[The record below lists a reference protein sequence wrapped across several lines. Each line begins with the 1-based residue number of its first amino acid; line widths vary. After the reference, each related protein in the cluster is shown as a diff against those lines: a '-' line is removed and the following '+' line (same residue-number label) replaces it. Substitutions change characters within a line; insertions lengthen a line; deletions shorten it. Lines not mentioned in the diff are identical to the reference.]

1 MRRFDKISQR
11 LAKENM
17 THQELALR
25 LETIEALEMCDVRD
39 HDQLRLMGMPLV
51 DTNGAYVTLSTRLT
65 SAYEQH
71 YCVVD
76 IETTASDTSKGQIIE
91 IGAVMLQGC
100 QEVGHF
106 ESFVYAP
113 EVPEP
118 IQRLTGICSENLIGA
133 PSLGSVLEQFR
144 LFLKDA
150 VFVAHNVGFDYYFI
164 SASLEAHGFG
174 PMLNRKLCTIDL
186 AQKTIT
192 AERYGLGHLR
202 TFLGIDVGEH
212 HRALSDAKSAAVIFC
227 KALDNLPLDVCTAE
241 DLIAYAR
248 PNPKTRKAKKLK
260 NPPKE
265 DGV

>member
-1 MRRFDKISQR
+1 MRRFDRISQR
-11 LAKENM
+11 LAKETM

-25 LETIEALEMCDVRD
+25 LEPIEALEMCDVFD
-39 HDQLRLMGMPLV
+39 HEQLRLMGMPLV

-65 SAYEQH
+65 PINQQC

-91 IGAVMLQGC
+91 IGAVMLRGC
-100 QEVGHF
+100 EKVGQF

-118 IQRLTGICSENLIGA
+118 IQRLTGICSDDLKDA
-133 PSLGSVLEQFR
+133 PSLGSVLEKFR

-150 VFVAHNVGFDYYFI
+150 VFVAHNVSFDYYFI
-164 SASLEAHGFG
+164 SASLEAYGFG

-186 AQKTIT
+186 AQKTIN
-192 AERYGLGHLR
+192 AQRYGLGHLR
-202 TFLGIDVGEH
+202 TFLGIDTGEH
-212 HRALSDAKSAAVIFC
+212 HRALSDAMSASHIFC
-227 KALDNLPLDVCTAE
+227 KALENLPEDVCTAE

-248 PNPKTRKAKKLK
+248 PNPKTRKSKKQNTK
-260 NPPKE
+260 QDEK
-265 DGV
+265 